1 MLRLSFITG
10 TEPDKWFF
18 RFRERT
24 AHGTLVDIPSDDP
37 LGLLLSGEADLAL
50 TRLPDPRVAEG
61 GPLHVVELYDEQ
73 PGIALNKDN
82 EITIVDPVGSTDI
95 EGEILNYKIA
105 DDGRIDYDALRIAL
119 SVVGANVGVAIAP
132 RPLLK
137 VLAKKEVAHRGYSG
151 DVAKTRIALVW
162 KKEKDSEAIQDFVG
176 IAKGRTANSSRQ
188 EKPKLSASEKAKA
201 KQERRAKA
209 GKKTTTKTQKTKNNR
224 RETKSLP
231 NRKKP
236 SVQRKRR
243 K

>member
-1 MLRLSFITG
+1 MLRLTFITG

-24 AHGTLVDIPSDDP
+24 AHGQLVDIPSDDP
-37 LGLLLSGEADLAL
+37 LDLVLADEADLAL
-50 TRLPDPRVAEG
+50 TRLPDPRVING
-61 GPLHVVELYDEQ
+61 GELHVVELYDEQ

-82 EITIVDPVGSTDI
+82 EITIVDPVGPSDI

-105 DDGRIDYDALRIAL
+105 DDGWIDYAELRTAL
-119 SVVGANVGVAIAP
+119 SVVGANVGVVIAP

-137 VLAKKEVAHRGYSG
+137 VLAKKEISHRGYSG
-151 DVAKTRIALVW
+151 DVARTKIALVW
-162 KKEKDSEAIQDFVG
+162 PKDKDSEAIQDFVG

-201 KQERRAKA
+201 KQQRRAEV
-209 GKKTTTKTQKTKNNR
+209 GKKTTTKSQKSKHNK

-231 NRKKP
+231 NGKKR

>member
-1 MLRLSFITG
+1 MLALSFVTG

-24 AHGTLVDIPSDDP
+24 NHGQLVDIPADDP
-37 LGLLLSGEADLAL
+37 IALLMEGEAQLAL
-50 TRLPDPRVAEG
+50 TRLPDARVEG
-61 GPLHVVELYDEQ
+61 NDDLHVVELYEEA

-82 EITIVDPVGSTDI
+82 EITIVDPVGPTDI
-95 EGEILNYKIA
+95 EGEIVNYTIA
-105 DDGRIDYDALRIAL
+105 QDGSIDYDELRTAL

-137 VLAKKEVAHRGYSG
+137 VLAKKEVAHRGFSG
-151 DVAKTRIALVW
+151 EVPTTRIALVW
-162 KKEKDSEAIQDFVG
+162 FKEQDSDAIQDFVG

-188 EKPKLSASEKAKA
+188 EKPKLTASQKAKL

-209 GKKTTTKTQKTKNNR
+209 TGKTTVQNRKSKNNK
-224 RETKSLP
+224 RETKALP
-231 NRKKP
+231 KGKK
-236 SVQRKRR
+236 SSGQRKRW